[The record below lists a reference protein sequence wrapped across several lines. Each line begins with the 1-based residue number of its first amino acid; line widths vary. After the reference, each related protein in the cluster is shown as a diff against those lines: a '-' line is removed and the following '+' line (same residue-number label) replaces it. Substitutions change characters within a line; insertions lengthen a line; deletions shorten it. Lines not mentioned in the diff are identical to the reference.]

1 MLLQLHPPHPH
12 PVIQLPFGFKDLE
25 HGLPNPHSWTAQLS
39 NLMHGELDLPKTLH
53 SLDKGVGITSLLEQV
68 TFDLPSLTVSCRFVD
83 GAIEEWPI
91 ITPGHVKSLQDIM
104 SDVKLATAEDD
115 RQRERMME
123 KEKERDVASQRSPS
137 SSVRVGRTHK
147 KQRSLFMSIV
157 TAVGSIINPPFSS
170 RTPSP
175 PPFTTPFSKCS
186 SRLGRVF
193 RHRARSLLVD
203 TYRRYVLME
212 LARRFPRGGY
222 YTWILHS
229 MLRRTVEGMDHLIQE
244 ASSRT
249 PDLIRPR
256 GSDAE
261 YFSATTMVVPSLF
274 SDDEEDETDT
284 DGSSLHTPASS
295 HFENGHPVESSAERR
310 LSKQLDMMRNRLCPE
325 DYADYTRYSD
335 LKKRLQDLLIQANV
349 QVRAIEEEQAHRE
362 AVLEIRSRR
371 RAWTSKALAGASSS
385 QFGLGMPFKSSRLG
399 QASWSSDD
407 YEFEMPTV
415 NWERH
420 NVHIEQELEEQ
431 DELHGFSPRRKKISS
446 TSRLF
451 PVSEEVEGED
461 GFQLDEALD
470 EHDALQELDLEMG
483 FGASLGCRRID
494 DDYDPEA
501 GIRVAFEI
509 ERPVLRPRIRTS
521 SMYRQRLAVRDTAEI
536 SVVPLPRPQLL
547 TSSSILC
554 QPMASIKDDLSGKS
568 HLRPELDVTVDE
580 FELSGYGQFGGY
592 APEQEFTLAMD
603 LPPKKWKQNRD
614 TILRNRQGLDP
625 FDSAAIE
632 CR

>member
-1 MLLQLHPPHPH
+1 
-12 PVIQLPFGFKDLE
+12 
-25 HGLPNPHSWTAQLS
+25 
-39 NLMHGELDLPKTLH
+39 
-53 SLDKGVGITSLLEQV
+53 
-68 TFDLPSLTVSCRFVD
+68 
-83 GAIEEWPI
+83 
-91 ITPGHVKSLQDIM
+91 
-104 SDVKLATAEDD
+104 
-115 RQRERMME
+115 
-123 KEKERDVASQRSPS
+123 
-137 SSVRVGRTHK
+137 
-147 KQRSLFMSIV
+147 
-157 TAVGSIINPPFSS
+157 
-170 RTPSP
+170 
-175 PPFTTPFSKCS
+175 
-186 SRLGRVF
+186 
-193 RHRARSLLVD
+193 
-203 TYRRYVLME
+203 ME

-222 YTWILHS
+222 YTWIVHS

-256 GSDAE
+256 DSDAE
-261 YFSATTMVVPSLF
+261 YFSATTMVVPSSF

-295 HFENGHPVESSAERR
+295 HFDNGHPVESSAERR
-310 LSKQLDMMRNRLCPE
+310 RSKQLDMMRHRLCPE

-335 LKKRLQDLLIQANV
+335 LRKRLQDLLIQANA
-349 QVRAIEEEQAHRE
+349 QVKAIEEEQMHRE

-371 RAWTSKALAGASSS
+371 RAWTNKALAGASSN
-385 QFGLGMPFKSSRLG
+385 QFGLGMPFKSSRLA

-407 YEFEMPTV
+407 YEYELPTV

-420 NVHIEQELEEQ
+420 NLRIEQESEVQ
-431 DELHGFSPRRKKISS
+431 DELHGFSPRRKKVSS

-461 GFQLDEALD
+461 EFQLDEALN

-483 FGASLGCRRID
+483 FGVSLGSRRID

-501 GIRVAFEI
+501 GICVAFEI

-536 SVVPLPRPQLL
+536 NVVSLPRPQLL

-554 QPMASIKDDLSGKS
+554 QPMAPIKDELSGKP
-568 HLRPELDVTVDE
+568 HLRAELDVAVNE

-592 APEQEFTLAMD
+592 APEEEFTLAMD
-603 LPPKKWKQNRD
+603 LPPRKWKQNRD

>member
-1 MLLQLHPPHPH
+1 
-12 PVIQLPFGFKDLE
+12 
-25 HGLPNPHSWTAQLS
+25 
-39 NLMHGELDLPKTLH
+39 
-53 SLDKGVGITSLLEQV
+53 
-68 TFDLPSLTVSCRFVD
+68 
-83 GAIEEWPI
+83 
-91 ITPGHVKSLQDIM
+91 
-104 SDVKLATAEDD
+104 
-115 RQRERMME
+115 
-123 KEKERDVASQRSPS
+123 
-137 SSVRVGRTHK
+137 
-147 KQRSLFMSIV
+147 
-157 TAVGSIINPPFSS
+157 
-170 RTPSP
+170 
-175 PPFTTPFSKCS
+175 
-186 SRLGRVF
+186 
-193 RHRARSLLVD
+193 
-203 TYRRYVLME
+203 ME

-229 MLRRTVEGMDHLIQE
+229 MLRRTVEGMNHLIQE

-256 GSDAE
+256 DSDAE
-261 YFSATTMVVPSLF
+261 CFFATTMVVPSSF

-295 HFENGHPVESSAERR
+295 QFDNGHPVESAAERR
-310 LSKQLDMMRNRLCPE
+310 HSKQLDMMRHRLCPE
-325 DYADYTRYSD
+325 DYAEYTRYSD
-335 LKKRLQDLLIQANV
+335 QRKRLHVLLIQANA
-349 QVRAIEEEQAHRE
+349 QVRAIEEEQTHRE

-371 RAWTSKALAGASSS
+371 RAWTNKALTGASSN
-385 QFGLGMPFKSSRLG
+385 QFGLGMPFKSSRLA

-407 YEFEMPTV
+407 YEYELPTV

-420 NVHIEQELEEQ
+420 NVRIEQESEEQ
-431 DELHGFSPRRKKISS
+431 DELHGFSPRRKKVSS
-446 TSRLF
+446 SSRLF

-461 GFQLDEALD
+461 EFQLDKALD
-470 EHDALQELDLEMG
+470 ERDVLQELDLEMG
-483 FGASLGCRRID
+483 FGVSLGFRRID

-501 GIRVAFEI
+501 GIPVSFEI

-536 SVVPLPRPQLL
+536 SVVPLPRPHLL

-554 QPMASIKDDLSGKS
+554 QPMAPIKDDLSGKP
-568 HLRPELDVTVDE
+568 HLLAELDVTVNE

-592 APEQEFTLAMD
+592 PLEQEFTLAMD

-614 TILRNRQGLDP
+614 TILGNRRGLDP